1 MSAPESPR
9 GRVRRTLIGI
19 LTAVLTVAGLLTVG
33 ALPAAAATGTV
44 VSLTFDD
51 SNADQLPA
59 AQYMASKG
67 LTGTFFMNSGFVN
80 HPGYL
85 ALSDVQTIQAEG
97 NEIASHTISHPD
109 LTAVTVDEATRQV
122 CDDRVNWFNWGIQ
135 VANFAYPFA
144 DADSAVES
152 AVAGCGDNSARG
164 LGDVK
169 TRFSCPNCVVGE
181 TVPPADKYYTRAPD
195 EVDTDWTL
203 TDLETS
209 VTQAEAKNSGKWVEL
224 TFHHIC
230 TGDASTCPS
239 PSVTPTIFDQ
249 FVTWLAAQ
257 KAKGA
262 VTVKTVGQ
270 VIGGT
275 TRAAHAGPV
284 APEAAAGV
292 NAVQNPSMETFD
304 TTTGLPSCYLAG
316 GYGTNTAA
324 FGTTTNA
331 HSGSSAVQINVT
343 NYSSGDAKLV
353 PSLDLGQCAPT
364 VTPGETWNLGEWYES
379 TAVTQF
385 ALYYRT
391 ADGLW
396 NYWTSSPWFAA
407 SSTWTQATWTT
418 PAIPAGA
425 TALSFGLN
433 IFANGTLTV
442 DDMSMVRGV
451 TGSAATTATTATS
464 TDGTNAAA
472 LGSARAG
479 GATADPALF
488 RTAIAQ
494 AGPDISGGSAGQGSA
509 DRATAPAKKRGD
521 RITTIDTV
529 PAPEHPQQPQAGWR
543 AEDGVAPGAVTLQ
556 PFVVSPELTRG

>member
-1 MSAPESPR
+1 MLGA
-9 GRVRRTLIGI
+9 
-19 LTAVLTVAGLLTVG
+19 LTAVLTVAGLLMAG
-33 ALPAAAATGTV
+33 ALPAAAATGTIIT
-44 VSLTFDD
+44 LTFDD

-59 AQYMASKG
+59 AQYLASAG

-85 ALSDVQTIQAEG
+85 ALSDVQTIQSEG

-109 LTAVTVDEATRQV
+109 LTAVSVDEATRQI
-122 CDDRVNWFNWGIQ
+122 CDDRVNWFNWGIK

-144 DADSAVES
+144 DANTAVEN
-152 AVAGCGDNSARG
+152 AVSGCGDNSARG

-169 TRFSCPNCVVGE
+169 TRFSCQNCVVGE
-181 TVPPADKYYTRAPD
+181 TVPPPDKYYTRAPD

-203 TDLETS
+203 ADLETS
-209 VTQAEAKNSGKWVEL
+209 VTQAEAKNSGRWVEL

-230 TGDASTCPS
+230 TGDATTCPS

-262 VTVKTVGQ
+262 ITVKTVGQ

-275 TRAAHAGPV
+275 TQPAHAGPV

-292 NAVQNPSMETFD
+292 NAVQNPSMETFNA
-304 TTTGLPSCYLAG
+304 TTGLPECYLAG

-324 FGTTTNA
+324 FSTTTNA
-331 HSGSSAVQINVT
+331 HTGTGAVRIDVT
-343 NYSSGDAKLV
+343 GYSSGDAKLV

-418 PAIPAGA
+418 PTIPAGA

-442 DDMSMVRGV
+442 DDMSMIRG
-451 TGSAATTATTATS
+451 TAAPTAGTTAAATTSVAPTSTATA
-464 TDGTNAAA
+464 GPAAA
-472 LGSARAG
+472 DAG
-479 GATADPALF
+479 VATAALF
-488 RTAIAQ
+488 HAVVASRPAPPTPPV
-494 AGPDISGGSAGQGSA
+494 GPVVTGGSAGQGSA
-509 DRATAPAKKRGD
+509 DHAAAGPPKNRGD

-529 PAPEHPQQPQAGWR
+529 PAPSRPQQPQAGHR
-543 AEDGVAPGAVTLQ
+543 AEEGVAPGAVTLQ